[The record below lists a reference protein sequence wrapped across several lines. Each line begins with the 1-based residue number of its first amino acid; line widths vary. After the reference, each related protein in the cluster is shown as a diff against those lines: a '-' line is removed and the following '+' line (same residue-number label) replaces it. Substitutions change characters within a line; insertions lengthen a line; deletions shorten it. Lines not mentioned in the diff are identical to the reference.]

1 MSKSRR
7 SIRHQILLQLLKH
20 LKTTYNYEPLP
31 DALKA
36 LLYSAA
42 GIDTLLSFRSD
53 SHLDDLRGALLRLEA
68 GTFGICIACKKWIP
82 TSVLYVDITRRICV
96 PCEEAFSHPR
106 VAAKVPVASTLTT

>member
-42 GIDTLLSFRSD
+42 GIDTFLSQ
-53 SHLDDLRGALLRLEA
+53 
-68 GTFGICIACKKWIP
+68 
-82 TSVLYVDITRRICV
+82 
-96 PCEEAFSHPR
+96 
-106 VAAKVPVASTLTT
+106 